1 VNLSIDIARVTRKIL
16 KSFDISIKVSCDSQF
31 EWVGWKW
38 WEDSL
43 PSPCMWDVCVC
54 VCDCVRMKEKCE
66 KDSFNQNSKDFFS
79 TKSKARGMSSNLCAA
94 ENGQK
99 QN

>member
-1 VNLSIDIARVTRKIL
+1 VIRNLSG
-16 KSFDISIKVSCDSQF
+16 
-31 EWVGWKW
+31 WVGSGGKIH
-38 WEDSL
+38 SL
-43 PSPCMWDVCVC
+43 HHVCGMFVC